1 MDFYL
6 DRSVCLFYSWTIL
19 RLTIGG
25 DRMKKTS
32 VIIAGSSGL
41 VGSEVLKLLLNDDRT
56 EHVYSVSRRL
66 LECDQTDQTKLTQII
81 SPDLHIQKEQFDITP
96 SIGVIAL
103 GSTVKQA
110 GSKEKLR
117 DIDVH
122 LVVETAQKMKSI
134 GVSRVLILSCLGADE
149 QSRSHYLR
157 CKGEM
162 ERKVMLLGF
171 HETIFIQPGP
181 LAGERS
187 ETRIDE
193 KLLQFLSKLVKPLM
207 RGKLSNYV
215 PIQASSVASA
225 LAELIHLDS
234 LKSVERI
241 SSSYMMKMINRS

>member
-1 MDFYL
+1 
-6 DRSVCLFYSWTIL
+6 
-19 RLTIGG
+19 
-25 DRMKKTS
+25 MKKTS

-66 LECDQTDQTKLTQII
+66 LECEQPKQTKQTKLTQII

-96 SIGVIAL
+96 STGVIAL

-134 GVSRVLILSCLGADE
+134 GVSRVFILSCLGADE

-162 ERKVMLLGF
+162 ERKVMQLGF
-171 HETIFIQPGP
+171 HETVFIQPGP

-234 LKSVERI
+234 FKSVERI
-241 SSSYMMKMINRS
+241 SSSHMMKMINHS